1 MRIKFR
7 HPRSQDPYVPSS
19 ARELP
24 RFLVGPEPDSDAR
37 RATAA
42 RRGPERFQTRRETV
56 GARDGHVEDAARAR
70 AATTNRLDRARTPA
84 TGRLYVSR
92 MVNPSRPSPNPT
104 LTFFYPPSFVPG
116 KLLPVS
122 LFSSRLVDSIWWRC
136 DPSATFEQCKA
147 AADRLLATMPP
158 HEPYSTDCFKRAHD
172 KLLWDPRY
180 GKRVYGQI
188 AFKPASC
195 VGGVLRRRRRG
206 GVRRAPAQAVGEDV
220 QRAERDSARHHRH
233 AARARGRG
241 GA

>member
-104 LTFFYPPSFVPG
+104 LTFFLST
-116 KLLPVS
+116 LLRLGAALRLS
-122 LFSSRLVDSIWWRC
+122 LLVASRRQHLVALRSERDVRAVQSRGG
-136 DPSATFEQCKA
+136 PSARDDASARAVQHG
-147 AADRLLATMPP
+147 LLQT
-158 HEPYSTDCFKRAHD
+158 RA
-172 KLLWDPRY
+172 R
-180 GKRVYGQI
+180 QT
-188 AFKPASC
+188 
-195 VGGVLRRRRRG
+195 
-206 GVRRAPAQAVGEDV
+206 AVGPALRQTRV
-220 QRAERDSARHHRH
+220 RSN
-233 AARARGRG
+233 
-241 GA
+241 